1 MLILAPPG
9 ALIIADPIQ
18 SDPPLVICTLM
29 VWAKKSCNRIQKPVC
44 QNPIWTWNWRGEN
57 EENMLGEA

>member
-9 ALIIADPIQ
+9 ALIIATPIQ

-29 VWAKKSCNRIQKPVC
+29 VWAKQVVI
-44 QNPIWTWNWRGEN
+44 E
-57 EENMLGEA
+57 